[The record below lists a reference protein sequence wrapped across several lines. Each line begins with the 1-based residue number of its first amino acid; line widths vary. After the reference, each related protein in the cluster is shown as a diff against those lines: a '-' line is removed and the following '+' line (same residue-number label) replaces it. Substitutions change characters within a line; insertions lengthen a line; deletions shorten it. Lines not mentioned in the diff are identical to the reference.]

1 MNRILLARSDIDVY
15 WMVRNAI
22 LHSCIYL
29 VKLEQI
35 VFLGGGF
42 VNNKNKEKIVF
53 TLPEGI
59 LSEVDKIIQ
68 MENSNR
74 EDFAK
79 AAFQFYITQKKKLN
93 LKETMIKGYKEMGRI
108 NLSLAELGM
117 TDEISLEND
126 SKGDMA
132 KVE

>member
-1 MNRILLARSDIDVY
+1 M
-15 WMVRNAI
+15 
-22 LHSCIYL
+22 
-29 VKLEQI
+29 
-35 VFLGGGF
+35 
-42 VNNKNKEKIVF
+42 NNKNKEKIVF

-93 LKETMIKGYKEMGRI
+93 LKEKFTNRKKFITLHIKNTGTVVLIMTPRYQIRRI
-108 NLSLAELGM
+108 FTVSQIYSVTQL
-117 TDEISLEND
+117 
-126 SKGDMA
+126 KR
-132 KVE
+132 

>member
-1 MNRILLARSDIDVY
+1 M
-15 WMVRNAI
+15 
-22 LHSCIYL
+22 
-29 VKLEQI
+29 
-35 VFLGGGF
+35 
-42 VNNKNKEKIVF
+42 NNKNKEKIVF

-79 AAFQFYITQKKKLN
+79 AAFQFYITQK
-93 LKETMIKGYKEMGRI
+93 GYKEMGRI

>member
-1 MNRILLARSDIDVY
+1 M
-15 WMVRNAI
+15 
-22 LHSCIYL
+22 
-29 VKLEQI
+29 
-35 VFLGGGF
+35 
-42 VNNKNKEKIVF
+42 NNKNKEKIVF

-79 AAFQFYITQKKKLN
+79 AAFQFYITQKKN

-126 SKGDMA
+126 SKGDIA

>member
-1 MNRILLARSDIDVY
+1 MS
-15 WMVRNAI
+15 
-22 LHSCIYL
+22 
-29 VKLEQI
+29 
-35 VFLGGGF
+35 
-42 VNNKNKEKIVF
+42 NKNKEKIVF

-93 LKETMIKGYKEMGRI
+93 LRI
-108 NLSLAELGM
+108 YLTIGHVHYVELQK
-117 TDEISLEND
+117 LYL
-126 SKGDMA
+126 K
-132 KVE
+132 K

>member
-1 MNRILLARSDIDVY
+1 MTCKDIT
-15 WMVRNAI
+15 
-22 LHSCIYL
+22 
-29 VKLEQI
+29 E
-35 VFLGGGF
+35 
-42 VNNKNKEKIVF
+42 KEKN
-53 TLPEGI
+53 
-59 LSEVDKIIQ
+59 D
-68 MENSNR
+68 
-74 EDFAK
+74 
-79 AAFQFYITQKKKLN
+79 KKLN

>member
-93 LKETMIKGYKEMGRI
+93 LKETMLKGYKEMGRI

-126 SKGDMA
+126 SKGDIA

>member
-1 MNRILLARSDIDVY
+1 MAVI
-15 WMVRNAI
+15 
-22 LHSCIYL
+22 
-29 VKLEQI
+29 
-35 VFLGGGF
+35 
-42 VNNKNKEKIVF
+42 NK
-53 TLPEGI
+53 
-59 LSEVDKIIQ
+59 
-68 MENSNR
+68 
-74 EDFAK
+74 
-79 AAFQFYITQKKKLN
+79 KKKLN

>member
-1 MNRILLARSDIDVY
+1 MLGEMTN
-15 WMVRNAI
+15 
-22 LHSCIYL
+22 YL
-29 VKLEQI
+29 NEYT
-35 VFLGGGF
+35 
-42 VNNKNKEKIVF
+42 N
-53 TLPEGI
+53 LPEWRRTDNI
-59 LSEVDKIIQ
+59 NSAFEEKMTSCVKYSIDKIIK

-126 SKGDMA
+126 SKGDIA

>member
-1 MNRILLARSDIDVY
+1 M
-15 WMVRNAI
+15 
-22 LHSCIYL
+22 
-29 VKLEQI
+29 
-35 VFLGGGF
+35 
-42 VNNKNKEKIVF
+42 NNKNKEKIVF

-79 AAFQFYITQKKKLN
+79 AAFQFYITQKKKID
-93 LKETMIKGYKEMGRI
+93 LKECMIKGYKEMGQI

-117 TDEISLEND
+117 TNEVS
-126 SKGDMA
+126 SKDNMEEKIAQG
-132 KVE
+132 EY

>member
-79 AAFQFYITQKKKLN
+79 AAFQFYITQKKKLT

-126 SKGDMA
+126 SKGDIA